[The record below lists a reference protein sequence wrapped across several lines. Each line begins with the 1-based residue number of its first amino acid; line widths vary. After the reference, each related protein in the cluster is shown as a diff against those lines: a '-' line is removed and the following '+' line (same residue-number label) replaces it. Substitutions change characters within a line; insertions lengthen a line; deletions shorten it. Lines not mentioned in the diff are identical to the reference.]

1 MEAFLPNTM
10 FPSIELVVG
19 LILVVLLVRYEYL
32 RRVADVR
39 TGRQVV
45 VTGILAAVMLVVFTG
60 LVVRRVLSFL
70 VF

>member
-1 MEAFLPNTM
+1 MEAFVLSTTLPGM
-10 FPSIELVVG
+10 ELVVA
-19 LILVVLLVRYEYL
+19 LVLVVLLVRYEYL

-45 VTGILAAVMLVVFTG
+45 VTGVLAAVMLVVFTG